1 MNIDSAMVLLADIIT
16 DSEHNNR
23 EQGID
28 FYKSAMRVLRSEN
41 SKKSELKSLHRN
53 FCGYLAH
60 GEFDNAEYQKI
71 VRLID
76 FLE

>member
-1 MNIDSAMVLLADIIT
+1 MNIDSAMTLLADIIT

-23 EQGID
+23 DQGIE
-28 FYKSAMRVLRSEN
+28 FYQSAMCVLISEN
-41 SKKSELKSLHRN
+41 VKKSELKSLHSN
-53 FCGYLAH
+53 FCGYLAY

-71 VRLID
+71 LKLID